1 MFNRKTFL
9 SVSLA
14 SALMVAGVNA
24 AFADHCDKN
33 YQEKAQKLKKELNL
47 TDDQT
52 KKIQDIFAD
61 AKKKHESLRE
71 DTRKQV
77 RDVLTDEQ
85 KKKFDELKSKKMDKK
100 S

>member
-14 SALMVAGVNA
+14 SALMIAGVNA

-61 AKKKHESLRE
+61 SKKKHESLKE
-71 DTRKQV
+71 DTRNEV
-77 RDVLTDEQ
+77 RNVLTDEQ
-85 KKKFDELKSKKMDKK
+85 KKKFDEMKSERKNKK